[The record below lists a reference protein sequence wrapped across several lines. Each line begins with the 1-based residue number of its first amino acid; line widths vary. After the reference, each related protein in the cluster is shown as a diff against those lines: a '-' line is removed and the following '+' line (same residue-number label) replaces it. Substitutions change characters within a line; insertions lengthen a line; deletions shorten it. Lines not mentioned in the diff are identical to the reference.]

1 MSLKTSKKF
10 YNRNDLKLQYQLVCL
25 SIFFLCAT
33 FTTIRAQTKCFSAD
47 DTKKVISSINNPQKV
62 NELKNIQSELLKLDS
77 NRKSLENSILSEKNK
92 DELLAKRQLLLREGI
107 QRLCTVYKENG
118 WIKKETLGQ
127 NEFSAV
133 MDLIFNVDQPDIQRE
148 FLPILLAASEKGEVK
163 RADIATLVDSIRIKS
178 NLPQLFGTYLTFND
192 GIVYLYPLEN
202 EKLVDE
208 WRKAYELPT
217 LNSFMREI
225 ESKYQTLVI
234 KRNSKRNRLN
244 PKTDNKV
251 LGLEDDSDILKIST
265 RLVNLKLRVIGTDNN
280 PLQGLNLGVKD
291 FILTEDD
298 KAQDIAFFKK
308 NIEPVDYY
316 LILDLSGST
325 ARIRETIWKTV
336 GILAKL
342 LRPGDRITVLTH
354 IDNNLRT
361 LLDLTPDQNNISE
374 TVSKFR
380 GLGSSSIWDA
390 VNDTYDLIER
400 QNFKDRGSVMIL
412 ITDGIETDSKLAF
425 GNLLTRVKENETMIF
440 PIQLPTDY
448 LIEDPTASNKRL
460 NIATRALKLIAEESG
475 GEHFNIKKDNELLS
489 IPEKIINGLG
499 EIYSLGFEPA
509 NSDFDGSWRQIK
521 VKVVNQNDF
530 KVRAKTGYYAKP

>member
-1 MSLKTSKKF
+1 MSLKTSVEFFNQKKM
-10 YNRNDLKLQYQLVCL
+10 KLQFQTFCL
-25 SIFFLCAT
+25 FIVLSAT
-33 FTTIRAQTKCFSAD
+33 FATINAQTKCFSVD
-47 DTKKVISSINNPQKV
+47 DTKRVISSINNPQKIS
-62 NELKNIQSELLKLDS
+62 EIKSIRSELMKLDS
-77 NRKSLENSILSEKNK
+77 SRKSLENSILSEKNNT
-92 DELLAKRQLLLREGI
+92 ELLAKRRSLLLEGI
-107 QRLCTVYKENG
+107 QRLCTIYKENG
-118 WIKKETLGQ
+118 WLNKENLGQ
-127 NEFSAV
+127 NEFLAA
-133 MDLIFNVDQPDIQRE
+133 MDLIFNVDQADIQRE

-202 EKLVDE
+202 EKMVDE
-208 WRKAYELPT
+208 WRKSYELPP

-225 ESKYQTLVI
+225 ETKYQTLVI
-234 KRNSKRNRLN
+234 KRNSKRNRLI

-251 LGLEDDSDILKIST
+251 LGLEDDGDTIKIST
-265 RLVNLKLRVIGTDNN
+265 RLVNLKLRVIGADNN
-280 PLQGLNLGVKD
+280 PLQGVNLEKKD

-298 KAQDIAFFKK
+298 KTQEIAFFKM

-342 LRPGDRITVLTH
+342 LRQGDRITVLTH

-374 TVSKFR
+374 TVSQFR

-400 QNFKDRGSVMIL
+400 KNFKDRGSVMIL

-425 GNLLTRVKENETMIF
+425 GNLLNRVKENETMIF

-460 NIATRALKLIAEESG
+460 NVATRALKLIAEESG
-475 GEHFNIKKDNELLS
+475 GEQFNIKKDNELLS

-499 EIYSLGFEPA
+499 GIYSLGFEPA

-521 VKVVNQNDF
+521 VKVSNQNNF